1 MKRFAL
7 AWGVLPLFLA
17 APATAQEPLRVICI
31 EAHPDD
37 CDGRFGGTAALYAAA
52 GHAVKI
58 VSLTNGD
65 AGHQEQGGGA
75 LAMRR
80 RAEGKEAGR
89 RIGAEY
95 EVLDN
100 HDGELLPTLEVR
112 RQVIRA
118 IREWKADVVFSL
130 RPNDYHPDH
139 RYSGVLVMDAA
150 YMVTVPNIVSDV
162 PSLRK
167 NPVFFYM
174 ADRFTKP
181 TPHRPDVV
189 VAIDSV
195 VDEKIDMLDA
205 HESQVYEWL
214 AWHAGVLDEI
224 PKDPA
229 ARKQWL
235 RGWRLGEPREMKPE
249 WREALRRWYGDAADA
264 VQYAEAFELAE
275 YGTQPDAEELRRLFP
290 FVPQP

>member
-1 MKRFAL
+1 MKRLAL
-7 AWGVLPLFLA
+7 ASGILLLGALPSA
-17 APATAQEPLRVICI
+17 AQEPLRVICI

-37 CDGRFGGTAALYAAA
+37 CDGRFGGTAALYAQA

-65 AGHQEQGGGA
+65 AGHQEMGGGP

-80 RAEGKEAGR
+80 RAEGEEAGR

-95 EVLDN
+95 QVLDN
-100 HDGELLPTLEVR
+100 HDGELLPTLEIR

-118 IREWKADVVFSL
+118 IREWEADVVFSL

-150 YMVTVPNIVSDV
+150 YMVTVPNVVTDV

-195 VDEKIDMLDA
+195 VDDKIAMLDA

-214 AWHAGVLDEI
+214 AWHAGVLEEV
-224 PKDPA
+224 PEDPE
-229 ARKQWL
+229 ARRQWL
-235 RGWRLGEPREMKPE
+235 YEVRMGDRELKPE

-264 VQYAEAFELAE
+264 VKHAEAFELAE
-275 YGTQPDAEELRRLFP
+275 YGSQPDAEELRRLFP
-290 FVPQP
+290 FVPQD

>member
-1 MKRFAL
+1 MKRWIVGA
-7 AWGVLPLFLA
+7 AVLLVSAHPA
-17 APATAQEPLRVICI
+17 AAQDEKLRVICI

-37 CDGRFGGTAALYAAA
+37 CDYNFGGTAALYARA

-65 AGHQEQGGGA
+65 AGHHEQGGGQ

-95 EVLDN
+95 QVLDN

-118 IREWKADVVFSL
+118 IREWEADVVFSL

-150 YMVTVPNIVSDV
+150 YMVTVPNIVTDV

-181 TPHRPDVV
+181 TPHRADVV
-189 VAIDSV
+189 VPIDSAL
-195 VDEKIDMLDA
+195 DAKYDMLDA
-205 HESQVYEWL
+205 HVSQVYEWL
-214 AWHAGVLDEI
+214 PWHAGVLDQVPE
-224 PKDPA
+224 DPA
-229 ARKQWL
+229 ARKEWL
-235 RGWRLGEPREMKPE
+235 KGWRLGGSGELPEE
-249 WREALRRWYGDAADA
+249 WRETLRRWHGDAADG
-264 VQYAEAFELAE
+264 VQNAEAFELAE
-275 YGTQPDAEELRRLFP
+275 YGSQPSPEEMRRLFP
-290 FVPQP
+290 FVPQE

>member
-1 MKRFAL
+1 
-7 AWGVLPLFLA
+7 
-17 APATAQEPLRVICI
+17 VICI

-65 AGHQEQGGGA
+65 AGHQSQGGGP

-95 EVLDN
+95 QVLDN

-112 RQVIRA
+112 KQVIRA
-118 IREWKADVVFSL
+118 IREWNADVVFSL

-150 YMVTVPNIVSDV
+150 YMVTVPNVVTDV

-174 ADRFTKP
+174 ADHFTKP

-189 VAIDSV
+189 IAIDSV
-195 VDEKIDMLDA
+195 LDDKIAMLDA

-214 AWHAGVLDEI
+214 AWHAGLLEEVPE
-224 PKDPA
+224 DPE
-229 ARKQWL
+229 ARKEWL
-235 RGWRLGEPREMKPE
+235 KGWRMGERDMWPE
-249 WREALRRWYGDAADA
+249 WRDALRRWYGDAADD
-264 VQYAEAFELAE
+264 VEHAEAFELAE
-275 YGTQPDAEELRRLFP
+275 YGSQPDAEALRRLFP
-290 FVPQP
+290 FVPPS

>member
-1 MKRFAL
+1 MKRWAL
-7 AWGVLPLFLA
+7 GAGILLFVA
-17 APATAQEPLRVICI
+17 SPAMTAEPLRVICI

-37 CDGRFGGTAALYAAA
+37 CDYNFGGTAALYAAA

-65 AGHQEQGGGA
+65 AGHQEMGGGP
-75 LAMRR
+75 LAQRR

-100 HDGELLPTLEVR
+100 HDGELLPTLAVR
-112 RQVIRA
+112 LQVIRA

-150 YMVTVPNIVSDV
+150 YMVTVPNVLTDV

-181 TPHRPDVV
+181 TPHRADVV
-189 VAIDSV
+189 VSIDPV
-195 VDEKIDMLDA
+195 IDKKFDMLDA

-214 AWHAGVLDEI
+214 AWHAGVLDQV
-224 PKDPA
+224 PKDHA
-229 ARKQWL
+229 ARKEWL
-235 RGWRLGEPREMKPE
+235 KNWRLGESGEMKPE
-249 WREALRRWYGDAADA
+249 WRESLRRWYGDAAAEKVRD
-264 VQYAEAFELAE
+264 AEAFELAE
-275 YGTQPDAEELRRLFP
+275 YGSQPDEEEMRALFP
-290 FVPQP
+290 FIPRP